1 MLSFVTSAL
10 FHPARTAP
18 VDFGRSG
25 NFPSVGDR
33 CFWVTAVVPAVPA
46 GPVLPPIRVNRRRA
60 IRWFALLALVIVEIA
75 LVAPH
80 FADSGAALDHV
91 KWGWVAA
98 AVACEVASIATFARL
113 RRSLLRAGGLPVP
126 QRQMGALTLAS
137 NAIAVS
143 APAGLAVSAGYLYRQ
158 LRRLGA
164 SAPLITWTLAA
175 GAVVSTATFSVI
187 TLAGAVLAGD
197 TSVGA
202 VAGTTGLSLLAVL
215 GLIALLTVV
224 THHPRPLLHGLRSM
238 CRRLP
243 GRRAKSCPESD
254 EKALDRVVDQ
264 ITAITPRLRDWSAA
278 FLFSLLNWVAD
289 LACFVLCCYAVGV
302 TQLGLGAA
310 VLAYVA
316 GLATTS
322 ISLLP
327 AGLGSLEAGMLLG
340 LTHGG
345 VAAPVAVAGIV
356 IYRLVSYALVAA
368 VGWVVWAALR
378 RRFAG
383 QYRSPATAD

>member
-1 MLSFVTSAL
+1 MSLAWTSAL
-10 FHPARTAP
+10 AGSPTPLLRLPWRRIAK
-18 VDFGRSG
+18 
-25 NFPSVGDR
+25 
-33 CFWVTAVVPAVPA
+33 VTVVLAVVA
-46 GPVLPPIRVNRRRA
+46 
-60 IRWFALLALVIVEIA
+60 VEIL

-80 FADSGAALDHV
+80 LSASGAALDHV

-98 AVACEVASIATFARL
+98 AIACEVASMATFARL
-113 RRSLLRAGGLPVP
+113 RRSLLRAGGLPVR
-126 QRQMGALTLAS
+126 QGQMGALTLAS
-137 NAIAVS
+137 NAIAVT
-143 APAGLAVSAGYLYRQ
+143 APAGLAVSAAYLYRQ

-175 GAVVSTATFSVI
+175 GAVISTATFSVI
-187 TLAGAVLAGD
+187 TVAGTLLDDD

-202 VAGTTGLSLLAVL
+202 IAGTTGLSLLAVV

-224 THHPRPLLHGLRSM
+224 THHPRPILHGLRSM

-243 GRRAKSCPESD
+243 GRRARSCPD
-254 EKALDRVVDQ
+254 NDAQAVDRLAEQ

-278 FLFSLLNWVAD
+278 FWFSLLNWLAD

-310 VLAYVA
+310 MVAYVA

-327 AGLGSLEAGMLLG
+327 AGIGSLEAGMLVG

-345 VAAPVAVAGIV
+345 VAAPLAVAGIV

-383 QYRSPATAD
+383 EPSATLRPELLG